1 MHAMSQEPVPSEATP
16 APAGD
21 RREFLKSAACV
32 ALGGVCVLVPV
43 AAGVTVLLG
52 SVRRATPDG
61 SWVELTKLDALK
73 APEPSESDPAEPA
86 AAAENALIPL
96 DRVPVGGGVILAD
109 QGIVL
114 SRPTADSVLGFS
126 AVCSHAGCSVAAIK
140 GRNVVCPCHGSRF
153 RLADGSVQAGPAT
166 RSLDAIGVRVEAGQV
181 LRD

>member
-1 MHAMSQEPVPSEATP
+1 MEPILTSACRRAVLMATAGCAVATVTGCASYGQT
-16 APAGD
+16 APA
-21 RREFLKSAACV
+21 AA
-32 ALGGVCVLVPV
+32 PP
-43 AAGVTVLLG
+43 
-52 SVRRATPDG
+52 AT
-61 SWVELTKLDALK
+61 ELPTGTSTGTPTGAPAES

-126 AVCSHAGCSVAAIK
+126 AVCTHAGCSVAAIK